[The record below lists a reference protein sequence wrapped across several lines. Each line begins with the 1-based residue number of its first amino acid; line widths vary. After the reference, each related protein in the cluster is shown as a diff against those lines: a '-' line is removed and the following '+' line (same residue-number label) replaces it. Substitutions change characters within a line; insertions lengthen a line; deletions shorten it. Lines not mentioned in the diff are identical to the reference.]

1 MEIIIYGVVRS
12 IQFLLIALGFS
23 FAYGVSRLPNFA
35 HGAFYV
41 LASFSTWSFM
51 RTLGLSYTLSI
62 ILSIMM
68 VTVLGGVI
76 YRFVL
81 IRVRGMEISEIISSY
96 AMGLA
101 ITEVL
106 RIKFVGAAFATP
118 MFIEGIV
125 EIAGIP
131 IDNQRLFII
140 GAGVAVVIVMW
151 GFTHYT
157 KVGLSLRAI
166 AQDERAAM
174 MLGIDSDIA
183 ATIALSI
190 GSALVALAAVVV
202 APTGNLTA
210 DQGYE
215 VLIYSVAICVIGGL
229 GSWIGTILASFILGF
244 AGILTATYIGGMWQ
258 SVVVVVAIIATL
270 IIKPSGFFGRQK
282 ELEERV

>member
-1 MEIIIYGVVRS
+1 MGIIIYGVVRS

-41 LASFSTWSFM
+41 LVSFSTWSFL
-51 RTLGLSYTLSI
+51 RTLGLNYALSI
-62 ILSIMM
+62 ILSLII
-68 VTVLGGVI
+68 VTVLGWII
-76 YRFVL
+76 YQFVL

-101 ITEVL
+101 TIEIL
-106 RIKFVGAAFATP
+106 RITYVGAAFATP
-118 MFIEGIV
+118 MFIEGNV
-125 EIAGIP
+125 EIVGIP
-131 IDNQRLFII
+131 IDIQRLIII
-140 GAGVAVVIVMW
+140 GTGVGVVIVMW
-151 GFTHYT
+151 CFTHYT

-174 MLGIDSDIA
+174 MLGIDSDRTA
-183 ATIALSI
+183 GIALSL
-190 GSALVALAAVVV
+190 GSALVGLAAVVL

-215 VLIYSVAICVIGGL
+215 VLIYAISICVIGGL
-229 GSWIGTILASFILGF
+229 GSWTGTILASFILGF
-244 AGILTATYIGGMWQ
+244 AGIITATYIGGMWQ
-258 SVVVVVAIIATL
+258 SVVIVVAIIATL
-270 IIKPSGFFGRQK
+270 IIKPSGLFGRQK